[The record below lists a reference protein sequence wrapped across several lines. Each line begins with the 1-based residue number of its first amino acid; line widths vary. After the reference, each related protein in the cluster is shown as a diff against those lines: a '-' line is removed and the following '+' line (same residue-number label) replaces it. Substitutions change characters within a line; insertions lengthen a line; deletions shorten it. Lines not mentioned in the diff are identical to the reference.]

1 MITEIATTV
10 AKLDWI
16 GWAKGL
22 VAAFIGGGASS
33 VSAGFGS
40 MFTDPEHFNLGTSPH
55 GLRHLF
61 TVMGIT
67 FLISGVVSLAAYL
80 KQSPVP
86 PAWDGQER
94 RQEPLPQ
101 PAQ

>member
-1 MITEIATTV
+1 MIAEIATTF
-10 AKLDWI
+10 ARLDWI

-22 VAAFIGGGASS
+22 IAAFVGGGASS

-40 MFTDPEHFNLGTSPH
+40 MFTDPEHFNLGSSH

-86 PAWDGQER
+86 PPWDGQTER
-94 RQEPLPQ
+94 RQQPQPQ